1 MTIRL
6 RTAFFLV
13 LGILI
18 LWFFYIE
25 RAILTPF
32 ILAAIFAYIVNPL
45 VSFLSD
51 KTKLPRTL
59 SIILIFIVII
69 AVLLFGSIALSK
81 RVLDESFQLQ
91 KFVQTLIKTANFQV
105 GNLPDWARPAVE
117 DALSSL
123 NESKLI
129 ALSFSLFPRALSS
142 VISFVIFLFAGFFFL
157 KEGRS
162 VVDKLLNFVPNDYK
176 IEIEI
181 LLRKLNS
188 VFGGYLRGQLF
199 LVFFVSSVLFIT
211 LSFLGI
217 KFALVLAVFSGFAEI
232 IPVVGPIVAGAVAS
246 SVAYIAQSSNFNIT
260 PIHLV
265 ILIIIIYFSLRQIE
279 DYVVAPYVMGKITKL
294 HPLIIFFA
302 VLAGGHIAG
311 ILGLILAVPVA
322 GMIRILLEFCVN
334 KINDSS
340 KRVK

>member
-13 LGILI
+13 LGFLI
-18 LWFFYIE
+18 LWFLYIE
-25 RAILTPF
+25 KAILTPF
-32 ILAAIFAYIVNPL
+32 ILAAIFAYIINPL

-51 KTKLPRTL
+51 KTRFPRTL
-59 SIILIFIVII
+59 SIIIIFILII
-69 AVLLFGSIALSK
+69 AALLFGSISLSK
-81 RVLDESFQLQ
+81 RVLEESFQLQ
-91 KFVQTLIKTANFQV
+91 KFVQTLVKTANFQV
-105 GNLPDWARPAVE
+105 GNLPDWARPAIE

-162 VVDKLLNFVPNDYK
+162 IIDKLLNFVPNDYR

-181 LLRKLNS
+181 LLRGLNS

-199 LVFFVSSVLFIT
+199 LVFFVSSVLFIA
-211 LSFLGI
+211 LSFLGV

-232 IPVVGPIVAGAVAS
+232 VPVIGPIVAGAVAS
-246 SVAYIAQSSNFNIT
+246 AVVYITQSSNFDLT

-265 ILIIIIYFSLRQIE
+265 ILVIIIYFSLRQIE
-279 DYVVAPYVMGKITKL
+279 DYIVAPYVMGKIIKL

-311 ILGLILAVPVA
+311 ILGLILAVPIA
-322 GMIRILLEFCVN
+322 GMIRILLEFSLD
-334 KINDSS
+334 KINSS
-340 KRVK
+340 SRKNH